1 MDELC
6 QRFPSIAQKVMNHV
20 DNVTFIN
27 FKEAGRNNATFLG
40 KERFY
45 WIRIIKRY
53 NCLFG
58 ELQEVWKKV
67 VRKTPVRII
76 KELAV
81 AVHQFPQTMLKYLE
95 YETFP
100 GELISPLDFALSI
113 EKQWHPLFIG
123 VACGS
128 VNLCNHIIQKAYAK
142 EPRLLDQKLRF
153 DKVLAQLVF
162 AATIIR
168 DENVVEF
175 LLDNAEDINW
185 CWILGEGLM
194 LNNFHRKLR
203 SGKTPFNLGASN
215 CHLDVSRFFMEKS
228 VDKNQMSTLLIMEQ
242 LILIMKFKRESQK

>member
-6 QRFPSIAQKVMNHV
+6 QRFSLIAQKVMNHV
-20 DNVTFIN
+20 DNVTLIN
-27 FKEAGRNNATFLG
+27 FKEAGRNNATFLE

-45 WIRIIKRY
+45 WVRIIKRY

-100 GELISPLDFALSI
+100 GEPISPLDFALSI
-113 EKQWHPLFIG
+113 ERQWHPLFIG

-153 DKVLAQLVF
+153 DKVTQRVF
-162 AATIIR
+162 AAAIIR
-168 DENVVEF
+168 DVNVFEF

-185 CWILGEGLM
+185 CWMLGEDLM

-203 SGKTPFNLGASN
+203 SGKTPFNLAATN
-215 CHLDVSRFFMEKS
+215 CHLDAGRFFMEKS

-242 LILIMKFKRESQK
+242 LIFTMKFQKESPK

>member
-1 MDELC
+1 MDELS
-6 QRFPSIAQKVMNHV
+6 QRFPLMVQKIMNHV
-20 DNVTFIN
+20 DSETLIN

-58 ELQEVWKKV
+58 EFQEVWKKV

-100 GELISPLDFALSI
+100 GEPISPLDFALSI
-113 EKQWHPLFIG
+113 EKQWHPLFVG

-128 VNLCNHIIQKAYAK
+128 VNLCNNILQKTDTK
-142 EPRLLDQKLRF
+142 KPRLLDQKLRF
-153 DKVLAQLVF
+153 DKVAQCVF
-162 AATIIR
+162 ATAIIK
-168 DENVVEF
+168 DVNVVDF

-185 CWILGEGLM
+185 CWILGEDLM
-194 LNNFHRKLR
+194 INNFHRKLR
-203 SGKTPFNLGASN
+203 SGKTPFNLAASN
-215 CHLDVSRFFMEKS
+215 FHLDVSRFFIEKS
-228 VDKNQMSTLLIMEQ
+228 VEKNQMSTLLIMEQ